1 MTRVLMG
8 LNPEGSPDFVS
19 VYIDDVLGLSQSLE
33 NRTEHLKLVIV
44 RLQEA
49 GLKLKLSKCHF
60 FWEKVEYLG
69 HVVTPSDLKPS
80 AALTSAV
87 LDFPAPQ
94 NVKEVRHFMGLSS
107 YYRRFIP
114 QFVCIVKPL
123 HELTR
128 KDMPLQWDERHQSTF
143 STLKRK
149 LTPPPI
155 LSYPCFDK
163 SFVLETDA
171 SGYWQIWMEP
181 NSVERTAFIASQ
193 GILEFRVMPFGL
205 MNAPSVFQWLMTC
218 MLMGLNPEGG
228 PDFVSVYIE
237 NVLVFSQTLE
247 NHIEHLKLVIV
258 RLQEAGLKLKPSKS
272 SPASKLIVIYILLLM
287 QAELCRQRKPSIPSQ
302 NSKPRQLCGL
312 CHTSTFCC
320 MGTQ

>member
-19 VYIDDVLGLSQSLE
+19 VYIDDVLGFSQSLE

-114 QFVCIVKPL
+114 QFVC
-123 HELTR
+123 
-128 KDMPLQWDERHQSTF
+128 QSAF

-171 SGYWQIWMEP
+171 SGYWQIRVEP

-193 GILEFRVMPFGL
+193 GLFEFRVMPFGL
-205 MNAPSVFQWLMTC
+205 MNAPSVFQRLMTC